1 MIRKTSLSILRLLLK
16 ATLFLPAAA
25 LLVACSS
32 VQHIRNPYETV
43 NWSGYGQYKANL
55 HTHTMVSDGWMNPQA
70 VVGKYRDAGYHILAI
85 SDHNS
90 VTWPWS
96 EFSKFKAGGK
106 TEKRIA
112 NKELKPQEED
122 WIRSEDLIFKDVNP
136 DDAGMAAIQAN
147 ELSDHHHMNSFF
159 NDHNG
164 TKTEE
169 ESLKATAAKHGLTV
183 LNHPG
188 RYHDTNPKHYSLD
201 WYLDLY
207 RRHPHL
213 LGMEVYNCGNRF
225 PHDDMLWDSIL
236 TVMAPVRPV
245 WGFSN
250 DDMHSMRD
258 FGRNWNVFLLP
269 ELNEKAVRQAMEKGA
284 FYFVYSPDGHSGPKP
299 PVIESIKVNQ
309 QKGKIAINASGS
321 DSIVWI
327 AEGKKIMRGKRFV
340 LKKMQGKVR
349 YVRAEVYGTG
359 DIVVCTQPFFLN
371 AEPFKPEHHEHRE

>member
-1 MIRKTSLSILRLLLK
+1 MIRKTSQSIPRLLLK
-16 ATLFLPAAA
+16 ATILLPAAA

-32 VQHIRNPYETV
+32 VQQIRNPYETV
-43 NWSGYGQYKANL
+43 SWSGYGQYKANL
-55 HTHTMVSDGWMNPQA
+55 HTHTMVSDGWMNPQT
-70 VVGKYRDAGYHILAI
+70 VVGKYRDAGYQILAI

-90 VTWPWS
+90 VTWPWTGFSGFKMNAKS
-96 EFSKFKAGGK
+96 EG
-106 TEKRIA
+106 RLL
-112 NKELKPQEED
+112 NRELKPQEED
-122 WIRSEDLIFKDVNP
+122 WIRPKDLLFKDVNP

-164 TKTEE
+164 TKTED
-169 ESLKATAAKHGLTV
+169 ESLKATAAKHGLAV

-188 RYHDTNPKHYSLD
+188 RYHDTNPKRYSLD

-207 RRHPHL
+207 LRYPHL
-213 LGMEVYNCGNRF
+213 LGMEVYNCGKRF
-225 PHDDMLWDSIL
+225 PHDDQLWDSVL

-284 FYFVYSPDGHSGPKP
+284 FYFVYSPDGHNGSKP

-309 QKGKIAINASGS
+309 RKGKIAINATGS

-327 AEGKKIMRGKRFV
+327 AEGKKIMYGNCFALRK
-340 LKKMQGKVR
+340 LEKNIR
-349 YVRAEVYGTG
+349 YVRAEIYGID
-359 DIVVCTQPFFLN
+359 DIVVCTQPFIIK
-371 AEPFKPEHHEHRE
+371 ESYERKK

>member
-1 MIRKTSLSILRLLLK
+1 MIQKTSQSILRLLLK
-16 ATLFLPAAA
+16 ATLLLPAAA

-32 VQHIRNPYETV
+32 VQQIHNPYETV

-55 HTHTMVSDGWMNPQA
+55 HTHTMVSDGWMNPQT
-70 VVGKYRDAGYHILAI
+70 VVGKYRDADYQILAI

-90 VTWPWS
+90 VTWPWTGFSGFRMNAKS
-96 EFSKFKAGGK
+96 EG
-106 TEKRIA
+106 RLL
-112 NKELKPQEED
+112 NRELKPQEED
-122 WIRSEDLIFKDVNP
+122 WIRPEDLLFKDVNP
-136 DDAGMAAIQAN
+136 EDAGMAAIQAN

-164 TKTEE
+164 TKTED
-169 ESLKATAAKHGLTV
+169 ESLNAIAAKHGLAV

-188 RYHDTNPKHYSLD
+188 RYHDTNPKRYSLD
-201 WYLDLY
+201 WYLALY
-207 RRHPHL
+207 QRYPHL
-213 LGMEVYNCGNRF
+213 LGMEVYNCGKRF

-269 ELNEKAVRQAMEKGA
+269 ELNEKAVRQAMENGT
-284 FYFVYSPDGHSGPKP
+284 FYFVYSPDGHSGSKP

-309 QKGKIAINASGS
+309 RKGQIAINATGS

-327 AEGKKIMRGKRFV
+327 AEGKKLMRGKRLV
-340 LKKMQGKVR
+340 LKKLQGKVR
-349 YVRAEVYGTG
+349 YLRAEVYGVD
-359 DIVVCTQPFFLN
+359 DIIVCTQPFFLN
-371 AEPFKPEHHEHRE
+371 TGPFKSEHDENSE